1 MRVFTEWRM
10 LELSPR
16 ALFPEPEQ
24 HPTSRKRRVKL
35 TPDDVLAIVDTR
47 EQLPL
52 ELPLRTITDTL
63 PTGDYSVSGFEDLI
77 CCERKSL
84 PDLIG
89 CMTSGRK
96 RFEREL
102 QRMKAYDAR
111 CVVVEAHW
119 KQLRDGE
126 YRSRITPEAATHSV
140 VSWISSFAV
149 PFLFVGDRVSAAD
162 AVAYFLFT
170 STKKIHERY
179 RNIS

>member
-1 MRVFTEWRM
+1 MI
-10 LELSPR
+10 ELSHT
-16 ALFPEPEQ
+16 ALFPEPKP
-24 HPTSRKRRVKL
+24 HPTMRKRRSKL
-35 TPDDVLAIVDTR
+35 SPDDILAVVDTR

-52 ELPLRTITDTL
+52 ELPLRSITDTL
-63 PTGDYSVSGFEDLI
+63 PTGDYSVLGFEDLI
-77 CCERKSL
+77 CVERKSL

-111 CVVVEAHW
+111 CVVVEASW
-119 KQLRDGE
+119 QQLRDGE

-170 STKKIHERY
+170 STKNYYERIK
-179 RNIS
+179 RVS